1 MNKKQILSNR
11 EIKIITE
18 YKSLP
23 NLKEKDIRFIEMMII
38 KKIREK
44 IIPTLKRRIS
54 REVFPIKKHR
64 RGDNNNLH
72 LCYKILGSL

>member
-11 EIKIITE
+11 EIKIIAE
-18 YKSLP
+18 YKSLL
-23 NLKEKDIRFIEMMII
+23 NLKERDIRFIEMLII

-64 RGDNNNLH
+64 IGNNNNLH
-72 LCYKILGSL
+72 QCYKILESL